1 MALFSIRVI
10 PDKLGA
16 LLEIKG
22 VIVFQNVLLSVIL
35 RVSILEQFFFF
46 PSYIFAAKCFLAFY
60 KFSCFDNFY
69 F

>member
-22 VIVFQNVLLSVIL
+22 VIVLQNVLLSVIL